1 MMNKMSDEGNDDLYD
16 GMGDSSS
23 DEQLT
28 ATDEVD
34 FKVSTLVSALGNNAI
49 RQSLCWLLK
58 FYKSNSTSTNH
69 YIICMLRKICD
80 DLELSSMLYQVKT
93 RRILSS

>member
-34 FKVSTLVSALGNNAI
+34 FKVSTLFLPF
-49 RQSLCWLLK
+49 QLTLL
-58 FYKSNSTSTNH
+58 F
-69 YIICMLRKICD
+69 IVAEVL
-80 DLELSSMLYQVKT
+80 
-93 RRILSS
+93 